1 MMAAALQ
8 SDTIW
13 LRTSGYNVEAL
24 NSKLTGRIPE
34 LQSALTKGLPA
45 CPDTNRKGFYDVEL
59 PGGWAYIHVRE
70 DAATV
75 YLSACALR
83 AARAPRP
90 RRQPAFLLRYCR
102 IVITIPA

>member
-1 MMAAALQ
+1 MMATAVQ

-24 NSKLTGRIPE
+24 NSKLAGRVPE

-75 YLSACALR
+75 YLIAFSR
-83 AARAPRP
+83 MWARD
-90 RRQPAFLLRYCR
+90 
-102 IVITIPA
+102 